1 MEINADFDKTAIVHS
16 DQLDWMPSPMQGVW
30 RRPLDRVGD
39 EVARATTIVRYDA
52 GSSFAPHVHSGGEE
66 FLVLS
71 GVFQDESG
79 DFPAGSYV
87 RNPPQSSH
95 KPSSANGCTI
105 LVKLWQFHP
114 DDRTSAHVNID
125 TLALQP
131 CVTCN
136 GARSATIYRDDVEEV
151 SLYELDGHVSID
163 LDSRAGLELFV
174 LAGGV
179 RHEEAGQLSVHG
191 WLRSPVGS
199 GVQVS
204 AGPEGA
210 RLWIKQGHLADIDRQ
225 LRLVEH
231 ASSGII
237 A

>member
-1 MEINADFDKTAIVHS
+1 MEINADFAKSAIVHS
-16 DQLDWMPSPMQGVW
+16 DQLDWTPSPMKGVW
-30 RRPLDRVGD
+30 RRPLDRVGG

-52 GSSFAPHVHSGGEE
+52 GSSFAPHVHTGGEE

-95 KPSSANGCTI
+95 KPSSLHGCVI

-114 DDRTSAHVNID
+114 DDRTSVHVNID
-125 TLALQP
+125 ELALRPDADQSG
-131 CVTCN
+131 V
-136 GARSATIYRDDVEEV
+136 RSAEIYADNVERI
-151 SLYELDGHVSID
+151 SLYELDAGASAN
-163 LDSRAGLELFV
+163 LDSSSGLELFV
-174 LAGGV
+174 LKGSAS
-179 RHEEAGQLSVHG
+179 HDESDLTANS
-191 WLRSPVGS
+191 WLRSPVG
-199 GVQVS
+199 GRVDIT
-204 AGPEGA
+204 AGADGA
-210 RLWIKQGHLADIDRQ
+210 RLWVKQGHLADIDRQ
-225 LRLVEH
+225 LDLVKH